1 MREEV
6 NIMQEFCKKLHRE
19 ISGKL
24 GDSVTVELKE
34 IIKNNGVCFHG
45 LVFSGANGNIAPTI
59 YLEGYY
65 PEYRKG
71 KALSEIREEILQL
84 YEEVR
89 NRQQIDI
96 QFFENY
102 DSVQAGICFK
112 LINRARNEELLKQ
125 IPGIPYLDLSI
136 VFFYYYRNE
145 LLGDGTILI
154 HNSHMKAWG
163 VTVTELY
170 ERALYNTERLF
181 APELLHME
189 QLLRGELLEEIQ
201 LQEEKQQTQRAG
213 IWEEEMDMEGQ
224 ESVAESMLVLTN
236 RQRQYGAASILYTQY
251 LQLLAVKLNRNL
263 FILPSSV
270 HEVIL
275 LPDCGLERE
284 PLKQMVEEV
293 NETQVAAE
301 EVLSDSVYYYDREK
315 KAVRVIL

>member
-1 MREEV
+1 
-6 NIMQEFCKKLHRE
+6 MQEFCQKLHRE

-24 GDSVTVELKE
+24 GDTVTVELKE
-34 IIKNNGVCFHG
+34 IIKNNGVRFHG
-45 LVFSGANGNIAPTI
+45 LVFSGEDGNIAPTI

-65 PEYRKG
+65 PEYRNG

-84 YEEVR
+84 YEGVR

-102 DSVQAGICFK
+102 DAVQTGICFK
-112 LINRARNEELLKQ
+112 LINRARNEELLKRV
-125 IPGIPYLDLSI
+125 PSIPYLDLSI

-181 APELLHME
+181 APELLRME
-189 QLLRGELLEEIQ
+189 QLLRGELLEGRQLQEEIQ
-201 LQEEKQQTQRAG
+201 LQEEKHQTQRTG
-213 IWEEEMDMEGQ
+213 MWEAEKEIEEN
-224 ESVAESMLVLTN
+224 VAESMLVLTN
-236 RQRQYGAASILYTQY
+236 GQRQYGAASILYTQY
-251 LQLLAVKLNRNL
+251 LQLLSAKLNRNL

-284 PLKQMVEEV
+284 PLKRMVEEV

-301 EVLSDSVYYYDREK
+301 EVLSDSVYYYDQK
-315 KAVRVIL
+315 KKSVQVIL

>member
-1 MREEV
+1 
-6 NIMQEFCKKLHRE
+6 MQEFCQKLHRE

-24 GDSVTVELKE
+24 GDTVTVELKE
-34 IIKNNGVCFHG
+34 IIKNNGVRFHG
-45 LVFSGANGNIAPTI
+45 LVFSGENGNIAPTI

-65 PEYRKG
+65 PEYRNG

-84 YEEVR
+84 YEGVK

-96 QFFENY
+96 RFFENY
-102 DSVQAGICFK
+102 DVVQTGICFK
-112 LINRARNEELLKQ
+112 LINRARNEELLKRV
-125 IPGIPYLDLSI
+125 PSIPYLDLAI

-181 APELLHME
+181 APELLRME
-189 QLLRGELLEEIQ
+189 QLLKEELLEEIHLQEEIQ
-201 LQEEKQQTQRAG
+201 LQEEKQQTQRTG
-213 IWEEEMDMEGQ
+213 IWEEEKDMEGQ
-224 ESVAESMLVLTN
+224 ESVAGSMLVLTN

-251 LQLLAVKLNRNL
+251 LQLLAVKLNRNF

-315 KAVRVIL
+315 KAVQVIL